1 MKKTLFGR
9 MFKFGG
15 SLSKTENIV
24 IGLIGAVILV
34 LIWYAVTS
42 TGRIAGRIL
51 PNPVDVLHKFPVLVR
66 DHNLMHNIGYTVS
79 LNLTGYIIG
88 LAVAIPLGFIISI
101 FPVMDALF
109 RKYFEAIRYLPL
121 PAASGI
127 FIAIFGLGFG
137 MKAKFLAF
145 GIIIF
150 TLPALMQKI
159 TDLQNPANE
168 KDYTYIESA
177 KTLGMTSWQM
187 FRYVY
192 WPYVMDKLYQ
202 DIRSLVAISYT
213 YVVISECFNKEGGI
227 GAAIS
232 TFSRQSRTPEIYA
245 LLIIIICIGILQDQ
259 AFKLMEPVI
268 FPYRKK
274 EKK

>member
-1 MKKTLFGR
+1 

-15 SLSKTENIV
+15 SLNKTENLV
-24 IGLIGAVILV
+24 IGLIGAVIL
-34 LIWYAVTS
+34 LFIWYFVTS
-42 TGRIAGRIL
+42 TGKISGRIL
-51 PNPVDVLHKFPVLVR
+51 PNPIDVLHKFPVLVR
-66 DHNLMHNIGYTVS
+66 DHNLMHNIWYTVS
-79 LNLTGYIIG
+79 LNLTGYAIG
-88 LAVAIPLGFIISI
+88 LAVAIPLGFLIGI
-101 FPVMDALF
+101 FPAMDALF

-127 FIAIFGLGFG
+127 FIAIFGLGFS

-213 YVVISECFNKEGGI
+213 YVVIAECFNKEGGI

-245 LLIIIICIGILQDQ
+245 LLMIIICIGILQDQ
-259 AFKLMEPVI
+259 IFKYMEPVI

>member
-1 MKKTLFGR
+1 

-15 SLSKTENIV
+15 SLSKTENII

-42 TGRIAGRIL
+42 TGRISGRIL

-150 TLPALMQKI
+150 TLPALM
-159 TDLQNPANE
+159 
-168 KDYTYIESA
+168 
-177 KTLGMTSWQM
+177 
-187 FRYVY
+187 
-192 WPYVMDKLYQ
+192 
-202 DIRSLVAISYT
+202 
-213 YVVISECFNKEGGI
+213 
-227 GAAIS
+227 
-232 TFSRQSRTPEIYA
+232 
-245 LLIIIICIGILQDQ
+245 
-259 AFKLMEPVI
+259 
-268 FPYRKK
+268 
-274 EKK
+274 